1 VSESRK
7 IALSFEAFVAE
18 IVLDRPEKLN
28 ALDPDMLGQL
38 GEAVTEVEE
47 NSAIRVV
54 VLRANGDRAFCVGA
68 DIYAWSAL
76 SPLQMW
82 SDWIRRGHRIFEQLA
97 TLRQPVIC
105 AVNGLAFG
113 GGLELALAADI
124 RLAANDASFAMPE
137 VKLGT
142 VPGWGGT
149 KRLPEL
155 IGVGRAK
162 QLIFSGAPIS
172 AEIAERWGLVNEI
185 VPRTDLFDRVRAL
198 AKLIATNA
206 PIAVQTAKQSI
217 HAGLSGADAQ
227 TTESLASAVNAATND
242 AREGLNAF
250 RAKRSPEFKNG

>member
-1 VSESRK
+1 MSESRK

-82 SDWIRRGHRIFEQLA
+82 SEWIRRGHRIFEQLA

-155 IGVGRAK
+155 IGASRAK

-172 AEIAERWGLVNEI
+172 AQIAERWGLVNEI
-185 VPRTDLFDRVRAL
+185 VPRADLFDHMRAL
-198 AKLIATNA
+198 AKLIAANA

-242 AREGLNAF
+242 AREGMNAF